1 MAMTERSWRIE
12 VDRRVCAGTGLCL
25 GTAHG
30 RMRLDKGRARP
41 VEELIAPDQSV
52 ADAAATCPMEA
63 IKVRDAV
70 TGELLAPVY

>member
-1 MAMTERSWRIE
+1 
-12 VDRRVCAGTGLCL
+12 
-25 GTAHG
+25 
-30 RMRLDKGRARP
+30 MRLDKGRARP